1 MVQSGGFPAG
11 VWSTP
16 YAVKPDNRSHAFF
29 GEDLVVSGIVKP
41 NLHVLTG
48 AEVTR
53 IVLGKSRK
61 PNDASA
67 TAVEYVQG
75 GQTQILKLK
84 SGGRVVLTAGK

>member
-1 MVQSGGFPAG
+1 M
-11 VWSTP
+11 
-16 YAVKPDNRSHAFF
+16 KPDNRSHAFF
-29 GEDLVVSGIVKP
+29 GEDLVVSGIAKS

>member
-29 GEDLVVSGIVKP
+29 GEDLVVSGITKP
-41 NLHVLTG
+41 NLRILTG

-53 IVLGKSRK
+53 IVLGKGRK
-61 PNDASA
+61 PDDVSA
-67 TAVEYVQG
+67 TAVEYIQG
-75 GQTQILKLK
+75 GRTQRLKLK